1 MTFAQVPQQSQ
12 FTEEICL
19 GNFSSRDP
27 NFFKQLADGL
37 APLIY
42 PPDPIGLACPA
53 RPFEGFICSEK
64 VLFFAG
70 KRQLGTFSMGL
81 VEVNP

>member
-1 MTFAQVPQQSQ
+1 MTLVQVPQQSQ

-19 GNFSSRDP
+19 GNFASRDP

-53 RPFEGFICSEK
+53 RPFEGFICPEK
-64 VLFFAG
+64 VHFLAG
-70 KRQLGTFSMGL
+70 KRQL
-81 VEVNP
+81 VAI